1 MEVDIS
7 LHRLDCHL
15 QQFKFSNYSPE
26 IVNSTKM
33 QALGQHRDLDIL
45 LYNLNVFFLV
55 ITAFTNVLYVDFLA
69 NMDFSWHCILDI
81 ITIPDY

>member
-1 MEVDIS
+1 MEVD

-26 IVNSTKM
+26 IINSTKM
-33 QALGQHRDLDIL
+33 QALGQHRDLDRL
-45 LYNLNVFFLV
+45 LYNVFFLV